1 MTRRTAQ
8 LSAVI
13 LAVLAAVLVV
23 SVAAFADDE
32 PQPVDFTHNPFNA
45 PAPVPSAT
53 FGSGPAVKTGTAICT
68 TAMQTAAQANTD
80 CETTSTGPHNE
91 TSIAVN
97 PTNVNNMV
105 GGAND
110 YQLGLNPGGHVSE
123 TVASRAHVTF
133 DGGKTWSMYP
143 IFSNSA
149 YQGTGDPALAFDA
162 SGHAYYGTL
171 GFRFVGPANAAAGR
185 KRASVTCSTRNT
197 SQRGATATRS

>member
-1 MTRRTAQ
+1 MSRRTAR
-8 LSAVI
+8 LSAALLV
-13 LAVLAAVLVV
+13 VLAAALVV
-23 SVAAFADDE
+23 SVAAFAGDE
-32 PQPVDFTHNPFNA
+32 PQPVEFTHNPFDA

-53 FGSGPAVKTGTAICT
+53 FGSGPTVHTGTAICT
-68 TAMQTAAQANTD
+68 TARQTTPNANTD
-80 CETTSTGPHNE
+80 CETTSVGPHNE

-97 PTNVNNMV
+97 PTNHDNII

-110 YQLGLNPGGHVSE
+110 YQLGLNSGGHVSE

-162 SGHAYYGTL
+162 S
-171 GFRFVGPANAAAGR
+171 
-185 KRASVTCSTRNT
+185 
-197 SQRGATATRS
+197 